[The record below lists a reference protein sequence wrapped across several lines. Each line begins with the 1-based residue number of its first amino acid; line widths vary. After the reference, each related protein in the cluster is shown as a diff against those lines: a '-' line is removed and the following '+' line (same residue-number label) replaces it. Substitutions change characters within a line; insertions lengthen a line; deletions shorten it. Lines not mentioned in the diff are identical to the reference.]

1 MAQYV
6 FTRIQSD
13 KKHFE
18 IAVEYCHQVIETL
31 KDIQH
36 ADAWRVLTRAY
47 DALGDIN
54 HFAMRIFDRAFSR
67 ALTIYQQLGNKKEY
81 ARIQQK
87 INQFYV
93 LLQLADS

>member
-1 MAQYV
+1 
-6 FTRIQSD
+6 
-13 KKHFE
+13 
-18 IAVEYCHQVIETL
+18 
-31 KDIQH
+31 
-36 ADAWRVLTRAY
+36 
-47 DALGDIN
+47 
-54 HFAMRIFDRAFSR
+54 MRIFDRAFSR